1 MVTSLLYYRTPTTRR
16 TDVADPRNLPSTQIL
31 EFVQPNRI
39 LEGIKELYGN
49 IITKQVSVNQTGK
62 RRMFNRDDGMKNR
75 DFTIMGR
82 FDKTPQTTA
91 VNKIID
97 FRTRLQRDDSH
108 PHGII
113 GFLSGNSTNF
123 NVDPDALPGNPIPN
137 VATKGL
143 MIGDTEIGYEGRIFT
158 RLVFRMTL
166 HFGGEH
172 ETVTVV

>member
-91 VNKIID
+91 FKKYSSKLLDTASIIP
-97 FRTRLQRDDSH
+97 S
-108 PHGII
+108 PI
-113 GFLSGNSTNF
+113 GVGVAFVLSI
-123 NVDPDALPGNPIPN
+123 NVRVLA
-137 VATKGL
+137 
-143 MIGDTEIGYEGRIFT
+143 
-158 RLVFRMTL
+158 
-166 HFGGEH
+166 
-172 ETVTVV
+172 